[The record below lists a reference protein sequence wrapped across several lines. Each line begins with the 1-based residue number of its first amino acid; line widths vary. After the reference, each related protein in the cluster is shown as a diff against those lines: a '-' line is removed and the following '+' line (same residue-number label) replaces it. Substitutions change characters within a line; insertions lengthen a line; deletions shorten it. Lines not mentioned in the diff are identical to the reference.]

1 MVAFLDGTTIFKVKK
16 GTYFGELELPIAT
29 PTSILYEFDGWYTSN
44 GVKLNEDKQLN
55 YNQVIIAKFK
65 EKSASPTSWFTYKGD
80 TITGFSDEYLSMT
93 DPPMDLVL
101 PSSAGGQI
109 LTTVGQKAF
118 RNRNLLTSIVLPESI
133 NLVDIN
139 AFEGCTSLNLY
150 LKGQKLDTQQ
160 WNGWS
165 DIGNI
170 KAIHFDSFF
179 QISSKCLAGIMAL
192 KNVEFYCKGKLIKNL
207 SDCVVRY
214 RSGTNSGSTGGD
226 VMLFDGAW
234 NPIHNS
240 GWNIIFYT
248 SGTNYSPRHLYINND
263 SDSSVFLI
271 PAYVGD
277 EKVSDICTYL
287 YSHQHLKTLVY
298 PRYTDLVNGVEMSG
312 VRQWCGVETI
322 VIPKDVTKIYLP
334 PDKNAVSGRS
344 IIANAEL
351 PALKNILYEGD
362 RGDLKICN
370 NKGKEIGDFLYN
382 DLDKKINVTFNAD
395 VSEYYNFLN
404 P

>member
-1 MVAFLDGTTIFKVKK
+1 
-16 GTYFGELELPIAT
+16 
-29 PTSILYEFDGWYTSN
+29 
-44 GVKLNEDKQLN
+44 
-55 YNQVIIAKFK
+55 
-65 EKSASPTSWFTYKGD
+65 
-80 TITGFSDEYLSMT
+80 MT

-170 KAIHFDSFF
+170 KAIHFDSFS